1 MQKFASQHNNY
12 VTCTPNIIHG
22 LFSIHR
28 ISCAGELLAHI
39 RTVKMYS
46 WEKLFTER
54 LVERRESEV
63 HHLAVCK
70 SS

>member
-1 MQKFASQHNNY
+1 MN
-12 VTCTPNIIHG
+12 
-22 LFSIHR
+22 R

-63 HHLAVCK
+63 KHLAVCNC
-70 SS
+70 S